1 MINIIKC
8 NNVDLNTLIE
18 MNQSEINKMQ
28 GIKNPFPFMIGDINR
43 LQKENKELTFLIDHL
58 NK

>member
-8 NNVDLNTLIE
+8 NNIDLNTLIE
-18 MNQSEINKMQ
+18 MNQSEIDKMQ
-28 GIKNPFPFMIGDINR
+28 GSKNTLPFIGGDIKR
-43 LQKENKELTFLIDHL
+43 LQKENKELTFLINYL

>member
-1 MINIIKC
+1 MINILKC

-18 MNQSEINKMQ
+18 INTNEINNL
-28 GIKNPFPFMIGDINR
+28 KNSSNVLPFMIGDINK
-43 LQKENKELTFLIDHL
+43 LQKDNKELTFLINYL

>member
-28 GIKNPFPFMIGDINR
+28 SCKNPLPFITGDINR
-43 LQKENKELTFLIDHL
+43 LQKENKELTFLINHIT
-58 NK
+58 K

>member
-1 MINIIKC
+1 MINITKC
-8 NNVDLNTLIE
+8 NNIDLNTLIE

-28 GIKNPFPFMIGDINR
+28 GSKITLPFMVGDINR
-43 LQKENKELTFLIDHL
+43 LQKDNKELNFLINYL

>member
-1 MINIIKC
+1 MINILKC

-18 MNQSEINKMQ
+18 INTNEINSL
-28 GIKNPFPFMIGDINR
+28 KNSSNVLPFMIGDINR
-43 LQKENKELTFLIDHL
+43 LQKENKELTFLINYL